1 MIRRPPRSTRT
12 DTLFPYTTLFR
23 SLEKLLIG
31 NSVEDQWSDRL
42 AHDVE
47 LLISSDNRE
56 ARLHLRPR
64 ELGDLSIRLEMRD
77 GQAKVHFTVETAA
90 AQSFITDGTPRLQTM
105 MENRGFKLEQA
116 SVDVGDNGGGKGG
129 TGEKIGRAHV

>member
-1 MIRRPPRSTRT
+1 MRIS
-12 DTLFPYTTLFR
+12 DWSSDVCFSYL
-23 SLEKLLIG
+23 
-31 NSVEDQWSDRL
+31 VEM
-42 AHDVE
+42 
-47 LLISSDNRE
+47 LISSDNRE

-90 AQSFITDGTPRLQTM
+90 AQSFITDATPRLQTM

-116 SVDVGDNGGGKGG
+116 SVDVGANGGGKGG
-129 TGEKIGRAHV
+129 RSEERRVGKECVRTCRPRWSRYH